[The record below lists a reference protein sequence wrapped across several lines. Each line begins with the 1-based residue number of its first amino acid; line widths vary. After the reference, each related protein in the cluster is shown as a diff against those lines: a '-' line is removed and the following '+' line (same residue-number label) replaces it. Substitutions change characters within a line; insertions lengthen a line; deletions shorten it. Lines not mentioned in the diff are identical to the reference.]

1 MYRTIAEFVEE
12 WTRESDASLKVLR
25 VLTDAS
31 LAQKIYAE
39 GRTLGHLAW
48 HMAIMIGGTG
58 SILGLDVAAPPRG
71 ADAPSSAATIAN
83 AYELAAHSL
92 AELASAKLSDAQL
105 PGDVAFFGRTMSRER
120 VLGSLILHQCHH
132 RGQITVLVRQAGLVP
147 PGIYG
152 PTREEAAAR
161 AKQGS

>member
-12 WTRESDASLKVLR
+12 WTRESGSSLKVLR
-25 VLTDAS
+25 VLTDQS

-39 GRTLGHLAW
+39 GRTLGQLAW
-48 HMAIMIGGTG
+48 HMALMIGGTG

-71 ADAPSSAATIAN
+71 AEAPVSAATIGN
-83 AYELAAHSL
+83 AYELAARSL
-92 AELASAKLSDAQL
+92 AELASAKLNDAQL
-105 PGDVAFFGRTMSRER
+105 PGEVAFFGRTMPRER
-120 VLGSLILHQCHH
+120 VLASLILHQCHH
-132 RGQITVLVRQAGLVP
+132 RGQITVLIRQAGLVP

-161 AKQGS
+161 AKQG